1 MLNVGIQN
9 LFRSDTGKKKNG
21 IQCTTRYL
29 SGRIGLNRYNSDA
42 DTIKTRAGKIRNK
55 DILYTR
61 YQYQYQVWYKIETT
75 WYSRKA
81 FFFFLLRNLT
91 SNYSP
96 CTLATSGGGEGSR
109 ATSPPRCQQGVF
121 DRISG
126 HFIFWFDNRYQV
138 WFIATSDTMSNTSP
152 RTRCPLPALTCQL
165 LAVVVKVFCSTV
177 LIVVSA
183 TDSGR
188 QTNIRVPVNT
198 LLPFRLWLV
207 ACFVSN
213 SSRIKFLVRRVA
225 ESEILEKQIIFL
237 QKAWSRE
244 LTRRR
249 WFVPDVFFF
258 FLKACHSSFSF
269 LFLLSDCQTFRAH
282 HLPRGLRPWYF
293 TWYYDT

>member
-1 MLNVGIQN
+1 MQGI
-9 LFRSDTGKKKNG
+9 
-21 IQCTTRYL
+21 RYWRL
-29 SGRIGLNRYNSDA
+29 PTSVAI
-42 DTIKTRAGKIRNK
+42 
-55 DILYTR
+55 
-61 YQYQYQVWYKIETT
+61 
-75 WYSRKA
+75 
-81 FFFFLLRNLT
+81 FLLTHDVELFNFYLLPSHQR
-91 SNYSP
+91 
-96 CTLATSGGGEGSR
+96 GGGSR